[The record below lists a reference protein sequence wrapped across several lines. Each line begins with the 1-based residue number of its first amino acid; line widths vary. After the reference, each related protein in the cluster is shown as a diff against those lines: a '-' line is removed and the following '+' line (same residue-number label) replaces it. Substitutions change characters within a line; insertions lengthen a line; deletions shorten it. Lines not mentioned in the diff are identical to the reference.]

1 MDVTYL
7 YPILNSISFFSFAY
21 FFTMLIKRKNISKNT
36 PLYSPE
42 ERYKKC
48 NKDVF
53 LKSFQEEEHKKKYS
67 ENIDPLFYKREEYNK
82 IVAEADNILE
92 PKWKRRILYEFT
104 PRGNIIMFYDAY
116 KEGFAYYSDTQMTYE
131 ILNSAAIK
139 YSILFRC
146 RDFFIDEQLYP
157 NGFVSP
163 LIKLKEDQDK
173 KQASKKTALEGPF
186 IRSKKSAPNAAV
198 EPPAKIYS
206 KNKFVHLGKICNF
219 SFLKKESVI
228 TKPNIET
235 SYSSVFQGEKNAQR
249 SVFDYR
255 KFKELKS
262 LG

>member
-7 YPILNSISFFSFAY
+7 YPILNSVYFLSFAY
-21 FFTMLIKRKNISKNT
+21 IFTIWVKRKNAFFQT
-36 PLYSPE
+36 PLSSPE
-42 ERYKKC
+42 ENYKKH
-48 NKDVF
+48 NKAGF
-53 LKSFQEEEHKKKYS
+53 IKSFQEEEREKNYN
-67 ENIDPLFYKREEYNK
+67 ENIDDVFYKREEYNK

-146 RDFFIDEQLYP
+146 RDFFIDEQSYP
-157 NGFVSP
+157 NGYVSP

-173 KQASKKTALEGPF
+173 KPASKKVALEGPF
-186 IRSKKSAPNAAV
+186 MKSKKTAQNTTIDPV
-198 EPPAKIYS
+198 AKIYS
-206 KNKFVHLGKICNF
+206 QNKFVYLGKTCNF
-219 SFLKKESVI
+219 SFLKKESVV
-228 TKPNIET
+228 KKVVET
-235 SYSSVFQGEKNAQR
+235 GYSSIFQGEKNAQR
-249 SVFDYR
+249 GVFDYR